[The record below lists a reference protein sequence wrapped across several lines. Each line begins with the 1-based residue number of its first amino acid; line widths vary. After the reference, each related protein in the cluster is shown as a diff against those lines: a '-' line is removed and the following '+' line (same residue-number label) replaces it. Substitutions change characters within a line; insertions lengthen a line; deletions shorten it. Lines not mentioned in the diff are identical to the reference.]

1 MIAKVFKHYAI
12 PLTITEGIRAT
23 FRSKLWR
30 MGKRFSKFGSKRRS
44 QQLSSWKDGKDAIWN
59 FTVPECEVNL
69 QLLRKRSIETRLGEE
84 STKRI
89 KLEKEVKALQNSVN
103 NQAQV
108 ISRLRSGKPEHCRGS
123 SSKLWTAYSRQQQYN
138 KKKKIAHGVKGALSF
153 CENERFK
160 VCSVEVE
167 NVDTGNREVLCIANG
182 TFSKAK
188 EKTTSTEDKVCSSL
202 YVKDRFSVS
211 NEAFHELSMVSDLPT
226 SFQVKKMTKALN
238 SKFEIR
244 SIGTIGVQQSLRTCL
259 AIRLTKLVEQ
269 SYLPISSVIRVKLT
283 GDGTQIARGL
293 TVVNIAFTILEERQR
308 ACSAS
313 GNHYFK
319 GV

>member
-1 MIAKVFKHYAI
+1 MDCVQ
-12 PLTITEGIRAT
+12 PTTT
-23 FRSKLWR
+23 V
-30 MGKRFSKFGSKRRS
+30 
-44 QQLSSWKDGKDAIWN
+44 QQ
-59 FTVPECEVNL
+59 
-69 QLLRKRSIETRLGEE
+69 
-84 STKRI
+84 
-89 KLEKEVKALQNSVN
+89 EKENSPCAL
-103 NQAQV
+103 
-108 ISRLRSGKPEHCRGS
+108 L
-123 SSKLWTAYSRQQQYN
+123 
-138 KKKKIAHGVKGALSF
+138 F

-202 YVKDRFSVS
+202 YVKDRFSVL

-244 SIGTIGVQQSLRTCL
+244 SIGTIGVQQSLRTRL

-269 SYLPISSVIRVKLT
+269 SNLPISSVIRVKLT

-293 TVVNIAFTILEERQR
+293 TVVNIAFTILEEGQR

-313 GNHYFK
+313 GNHSIAILKVSDSYDELAAALEDICAEAKYLEVLTIKYKITLFLG
-319 GV
+319 GVWKFFAA